1 LHLKRSIEL
10 TGQSPEST
18 VGGNNINE
26 RKGGR
31 GLLLSVTDTLP
42 SAIWANR
49 FLKSALLQGAVITLL
64 TILFISIQL
73 LLSSNIN
80 IIQFLSL
87 SFEGPAKWIFLGYVF
102 YMILIV
108 AIATT
113 AVFYNHFEVNMHTGI
128 QGFRTILAW
137 IHLLGMNIGGATVTL
152 TIAYAGL
159 IGSGIIG
166 TILSG
171 GNITELKPNIQIM
184 EQFIIPISI
193 FAAVLVIGLIAGGLT
208 FLLNYLGSKKKAA
221 SDSWPEG

>member
-1 LHLKRSIEL
+1 MGILSEVKDMYLKRSIEL
-10 TGQSPEST
+10 TGQGSSPEST

-31 GLLLSVTDTLP
+31 ELLLSVTDTLP

-49 FLKSALLQGAVITLL
+49 FLKSAILQGAVITLL

-87 SFEGPAKWIFLGYVF
+87 SFEGPAKWIFLGYIF

-113 AVFYNHFEVNMHTGI
+113 AVFYNHFEVNMLKSICGV
-128 QGFRTILAW
+128 GSILAW
-137 IHLLGMNIGGATVTL
+137 VTL
-152 TIAYAGL
+152 
-159 IGSGIIG
+159 IGMKWSKYYFKYGICW
-166 TILSG
+166 TD
-171 GNITELKPNIQIM
+171 
-184 EQFIIPISI
+184 
-193 FAAVLVIGLIAGGLT
+193 
-208 FLLNYLGSKKKAA
+208 GSV
-221 SDSWPEG
+221 